1 MGNLIKRGR
10 KRSFLLITNPHPQNN
25 HTEFLQPSCNN
36 FPSQSR
42 TRLHSKRDTDAGQ
55 LSDEQH
61 GLRLLHVG
69 NDIFSIFNVR
79 KAWGGVSSRP
89 IVSRT
94 STTLIRGKWIEE
106 AKPRLTNFPRRSY
119 AAKEIHNSFRDIQER
134 GSRLLRQALP
144 PSGI

>member
-1 MGNLIKRGR
+1 MGTLIKCGR
-10 KRSFLLITNPHPQNN
+10 KRSFLLTNPHPQNN
-25 HTEFLQPSCNN
+25 HTEFRQLSCNN

-55 LSDEQH
+55 LPDEQH

-69 NDIFSIFNVR
+69 NDIFFSIFHVR

-94 STTLIRGKWIEE
+94 STTLIRRKWIEE